1 MFRFTIR
8 DVLWLMVVVGMGCA
22 FWIQLSQ
29 ANRLRDE
36 RTLWKTRAIQL
47 KGQVEGNEDVETTV
61 EFLPTKTNITFGKYR
76 EDDPA
81 TRTSDENIIKVM
93 ADENAALK
101 EKIEVQRKLIETYEA
116 ERQAISNAVNPA

>member
-1 MFRFTIR
+1 
-8 DVLWLMVVVGMGCA
+8 MGCA